1 MATHAAKQILLID
14 DDPAILMTVGDR
26 LALEGYG
33 VAKAASARE
42 GLDAIARTPPDL
54 IILDISMPGVS
65 GLAMLKDLTDANGAL
80 RYPVLVLTAR
90 ANMEEFFAQT
100 NVDGFVA
107 KASDPNQ
114 LLREVKRVLA
124 KHGTRADGAPQPPA
138 AERDGA
144 SALILVV
151 EDDPQ
156 KLRRIED
163 AFSEAGYL
171 VLGVRDPRTV
181 VEVALQRHP
190 DLLLVKVILPHMN
203 GTVVAGTLAE
213 LPNLARIPLIL
224 YDDTGLHQQDSAH
237 RNVKAFVTS
246 SSPALLLR
254 QATALLK
261 A

>member
-33 VAKAASARE
+33 VVKAASARE
-42 GLDAIARTPPDL
+42 GLDAVARTPPDL
-54 IILDISMPGVS
+54 IILDISMPGTS
-65 GLAMLKDLTDANGAL
+65 GLAMLKDLTDANGTL

-114 LLREVKRVLA
+114 LLREVRRVLA
-124 KHGTRADGAPQPPA
+124 KRETKANEASRPPA
-138 AERDGA
+138 AVREA
-144 SALILVV
+144 SSALVIVV

-156 KLRRIED
+156 TLRRIED
-163 AFSEAGYL
+163 AFADAGYL

-181 VEVALQRHP
+181 VEAALQRRP
-190 DLLLVKVILPHMN
+190 DLLLVKMILPHMN
-203 GTVVAGTLAE
+203 GSVIATTLAE
-213 LPNLARIPLIL
+213 LPNLARTPLIL
-224 YDDTGLHQQDSAH
+224 YDDTGLHQHDLTH

-246 SSPALLLR
+246 SSPQLLLR
-254 QATALLK
+254 QAAAVLRG
-261 A
+261 